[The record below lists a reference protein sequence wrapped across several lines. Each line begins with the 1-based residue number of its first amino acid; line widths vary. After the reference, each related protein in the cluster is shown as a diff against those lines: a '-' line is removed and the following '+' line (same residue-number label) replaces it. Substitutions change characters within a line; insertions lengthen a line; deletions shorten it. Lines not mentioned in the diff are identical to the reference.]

1 MAVANLCRS
10 CGIDFG
16 SVRAF
21 DTHRVGKHA
30 YLYDADHPDGRRC
43 LSLDEMLHPEDGD
56 AAFARNEQGRLTL
69 ADGLARGRSFS
80 WRTPARNRGN
90 CV

>member
-21 DTHRVGKHA
+21 DAHRVGKHA
-30 YLYDADHPDGRRC
+30 YLYDEVHPDGRRC
-43 LSLDEMLHPEDGD
+43 LPLNEMVVPQDGR
-56 AAFARNEQGRLTL
+56 ALFVSNALGRLTL
-69 ADGLARGRSFS
+69 AEGLERARGLRE
-80 WRTPARNRGN
+80 RTPTRNNGTPA
-90 CV
+90 